1 MPINKS
7 AFIRYRI
14 IDSCLTNPMRRY
26 PTMQDILVK
35 IETQLGTSISPSMF
49 SKDIQQMK
57 QIFHAPIRYDRGKN
71 GYCYD
76 EEGFSIREFPLTHE
90 EVQALDYSTALLQQL
105 KGTRM
110 FQHFENAINK
120 VIEGY
125 RLSPILGKSESQI
138 LQVEEPLRTDSS
150 RWLEKILTAIV
161 ERTAL
166 QIAYQGFGREEK
178 THNMSAYLLKEY
190 RNRWYLVGF
199 SSRAKNILVMAL
211 DRINDVQLS
220 PEPYVNAPDFS
231 PADFFRYS
239 IGITQVHG
247 TKPEQVIL
255 SFSQAQAPYILSQPL
270 HQSQTVI
277 QDNADEL
284 RISLHV
290 YLTPELRMT
299 ILSYGPEVQVIEPQ
313 SLRDEISGLIAE
325 MGKNYTDQ

>member
-26 PTMQDILVK
+26 PAMQDILDK
-35 IETQLGTSISPSMF
+35 IEAQLGTSISPSMF

-57 QIFHAPIRYDRGKN
+57 QLFHAPIRYDRARN
-71 GYCYD
+71 GYCYE

-178 THNMSAYLLKEY
+178 THVMSAYLLKEY
-190 RNRWYLVGF
+190 RNRWYLIGY

-211 DRINDVQLS
+211 DRINDVQTS
-220 PEPYVNAPDFS
+220 SEPYASAPDFS
-231 PADFFRYS
+231 PTDFFRYS

-247 TKPEQVIL
+247 TRPEQVVL

-270 HQSQTVI
+270 HHSQTVI
-277 QDNADEL
+277 LENASEL

-299 ILSYGPEVQVIEPQ
+299 ILSYGPEVQVIEPA
-313 SLRDEISGLIAE
+313 SLREEITGLIAD
-325 MGKNYTDQ
+325 MGKKYAAQ